1 MKKSK
6 GFTLIEMIVTVVII
20 GILAS
25 VALGFLSGQ
34 DSTYYPTSYQEKVIE
49 LDGTEYQCTPTGR

>member
-6 GFTLIEMIVTVVII
+6 GFTLIEMIVVIVI
-20 GILAS
+20 LGILGSIA
-25 VALGFLSGQ
+25 VGFLSGQ
-34 DSTYYPTSYQEKVIE
+34 DATYYPTSYQEKVIE